1 MKNSRHEA
9 LLKLIS
15 ENIISTQEDLMNSL
29 YDLGFQVT
37 QSTVSRDIRELR
49 IIKAHDSDGNYRY
62 LTAYDNNL
70 NDAGK
75 FDKYTEIF
83 SNSALSVRCSMND
96 VVIHCYPGMASSACV
111 AVDHLYK
118 DLIIGSLAGD
128 DTIFI
133 ITESRADAEELTDRL
148 NKLL

>member
-1 MKNSRHEA
+1 MTKS
-9 LLKLIS
+9 LI
-15 ENIISTQEDLMNSL
+15 
-29 YDLGFQVT
+29 DLGFHVT

-49 IIKAHDSDGNYRY
+49 IIKSHDSDGNYRY
-62 LTAYDNNL
+62 VSAYDSSSSDVGN
-70 NDAGK
+70 

-83 SNSALSVRCSMND
+83 SNCVISVRYSMND
-96 VVIHCYPGMASSACV
+96 VVIRCYPGMASSACV

-118 DLIIGSLAGD
+118 DLIVGSLAGD